1 VVVDRPTARSESA
14 TVLEVT
20 MDSQTLVYQLG
31 LCRHIVELNTGDISH
46 EESLI
51 APPHGGSCLNQVLGH
66 LTRTRNLALRGMGE
80 KVPYP
85 MEEFDPYDDRTGVRF
100 SPDKA
105 VLFDELRRRYQ
116 SLQEPLVKAIGGMSP
131 EALAAPPQRKM
142 TGAPD
147 ETVGSQLATFVFH
160 ESYHVGQTGV
170 LRRMAGKPGVVKP
183 PR

>member
-1 VVVDRPTARSESA
+1 
-14 TVLEVT
+14 

-31 LCRHIVELNTGDISH
+31 LCHHIVELNTRDISH

-51 APPHGGSCLNQVLGH
+51 APPQGGSCLNQVLGH
-66 LTRTRNLALRGMGE
+66 LTRTRNLALRGMGQ
-80 KVPYP
+80 KPPYP
-85 MEEFDPYDDRTGVRF
+85 MEEFDLYDDRTGVPFARE
-100 SPDKA
+100 KA
-105 VLFDELRRRYQ
+105 VPFGELRRRYQ
-116 SLQEPLVKAIGGMSP
+116 SLQEPLVKGIGGMSA

-160 ESYHVGQTGV
+160 ESYHVGQTGI

-183 PR
+183 PSA

>member
-1 VVVDRPTARSESA
+1 M
-14 TVLEVT
+14 T

-31 LCRHIVELNTGDISH
+31 LCNHIVELNTRDISH

-51 APPHGGSCLNQVLGH
+51 APPQGGSCLNQVLGH
-66 LTRTRNLALRGMGE
+66 LTRTRNMALRGMGQ
-80 KVPYP
+80 KPPYS
-85 MEEFDPYDDRTGVRF
+85 MEEFDPYDDRTGVSF
-100 SPDKA
+100 SRDKA
-105 VLFDELRRRYQ
+105 LPFDELRRRYQ
-116 SLQEPLVKAIGGMSP
+116 SLQEPLVKAIGGMSA

-147 ETVGSQLATFVFH
+147 ETVGSQLATLVFH
-160 ESYHVGQTGV
+160 ESYHVGQTGL